1 MIARGLRG
9 TPLAYYCIMKPRKQP
24 RLKVMLVDE
33 DPDRAADV
41 RSALEAN
48 GCKVVSLLA
57 SPLEIYDAVAASNPD
72 VIIVDTESPSRDS
85 LESLAFVAR
94 DRPHPIVM
102 FSGDRSSETIRAA
115 IRAGVSAYVVDGL
128 SEARLQPILEVAV
141 ARFAAEQTLKQELAH
156 AKTQLASRKDIE
168 RAKGIL
174 MKRKNIAEEEAFQLL
189 RRFAMDRGMKMADA
203 AKRVIDVAGIIG

>member
-1 MIARGLRG
+1 
-9 TPLAYYCIMKPRKQP
+9 
-24 RLKVMLVDE
+24 MLVDE
-33 DPDRAADV
+33 DPDRAAGV
-41 RSALEAN
+41 RAALEAN

-57 SPLEIYDAVAASNPD
+57 SPLEIYDAVIATKPD
-72 VIIVDTESPSRDS
+72 VIIIDTESPSRDS
-85 LESLAFVAR
+85 LESLAFVSR

-141 ARFAAEQTLKQELAH
+141 ERFAAEQTLKQELAD
-156 AKTQLASRKDIE
+156 AKTQLAGRKEIE

-174 MKRKNIAEEEAFQLL
+174 MKQKNIAEEEAFQLL
-189 RRFAMDRGMKMADA
+189 RRVELGVGHAERPEDPFLHQLFEFAF
-203 AKRVIDVAGIIG
+203 GISKFFQLLIG

>member
-1 MIARGLRG
+1 MNADES
-9 TPLAYYCIMKPRKQP
+9 RK
-24 RLKVMLVDE
+24 LKVMLVDE

-41 RSALEAN
+41 RAALVAS
-48 GCKVVSLLA
+48 GCEVISLLA
-57 SPLEIYDAVAASNPD
+57 SPLEIYDAVKMTSPD
-72 VIIVDTESPSRDS
+72 VIIIDTESPSRDS

-128 SEARLQPILEVAV
+128 SAARLQPILQVAV
-141 ARFAAEQTLKQELAH
+141 ERFAAEQNLKKELADVR
-156 AKTQLASRKDIE
+156 TQLADRKDVE

-174 MKRKNIAEEEAFQLL
+174 MRQRALNEEDAFQML
-189 RRFAMDRGMKMADA
+189 RKFAMDRGIKMAEA
-203 AKRVIDVAGIIG
+203 ASRVIDMERMMG